1 MTTFVPSLC
10 RAARCF
16 CAGAD
21 LSLVGSVIAEGKIDD
36 FLSRWHNVFARIEG
50 CSKPTIAAIHGMAL
64 AGGFELMQVCDLAV
78 MGDASRVGDQH
89 AKFGLFPGGGS
100 TQRLPRLIGRR
111 AATWM
116 LLNGDSIE
124 PGQALALGL
133 VNDVVA
139 EDAVAE
145 RAREIGETLAE
156 RSMVASRA
164 IKEVLKRTRDVD
176 LAKGIDIEREIAAA
190 HMASPDVARGLYAFK
205 SRTAPDFGYLQPA
218 NG

>member
-1 MTTFVPSLC
+1 VSSFYAEP
-10 RAARCF
+10 
-16 CAGAD
+16 
-21 LSLVGSVIAEGKIDD
+21 SVILTVSRPIADIELNRPHKLTAIDLDCLDQLERHIEAAEVDND
-36 FLSRWHNVFARIEG
+36 V
-50 CSKPTIAAIHGMAL
+50 
-64 AGGFELMQVCDLAV
+64 
-78 MGDASRVGDQH
+78 
-89 AKFGLFPGGGS
+89 
-100 TQRLPRLIGRR
+100 R
-111 AATWM
+111 A
-116 LLNGDSIE
+116 
-124 PGQALALGL
+124 
-133 VNDVVA
+133 VVA